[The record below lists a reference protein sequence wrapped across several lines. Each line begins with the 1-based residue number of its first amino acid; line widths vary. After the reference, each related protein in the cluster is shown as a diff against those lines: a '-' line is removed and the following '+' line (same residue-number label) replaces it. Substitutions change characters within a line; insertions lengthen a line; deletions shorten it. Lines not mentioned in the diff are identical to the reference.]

1 MIRTTVW
8 SHQILLE
15 AEPES
20 APRARDF
27 VCGHLTDHHLSF
39 LLDDMRLVVSE
50 LATNAVAHART
61 PFTVTLS
68 MADQSVR
75 VVIQDGS
82 TSRPVRVAVDVMSL
96 TGRGLMIVDIL
107 SREWGTVTDP
117 RGNKSVWA
125 AFSTQ
130 PEERP
135 ARHQA
140 S

>member
-1 MIRTTVW
+1 MIRTTDW
-8 SHQILLE
+8 SHQILLA
-15 AEPES
+15 AEPLS

-27 VCGHLTDHHLSF
+27 VCGHLSDHHLSF

-68 MADQSVR
+68 RADQSVR

-82 TSRPVRVAVDVMSL
+82 PSRPVRAAVDVMSL
-96 TGRGLMIVDIL
+96 TGRGLMIVDVL
-107 SREWGTVTDP
+107 SREWGTVSDP
-117 RGNKSVWA
+117 HGNKSVWA
-125 AFSTQ
+125 AFSVQ
-130 PEERP
+130 RDEQE
-135 ARHQA
+135 ARNKA